1 MSTAERYAAILAELA
16 AVDAAAATDG
26 QRIDSLTWLERIKSA
41 AAAAQARLT
50 DSFAVSQREKL
61 IKAGAKSQDA
71 SRSITAQVALARKD
85 GPHTG
90 SRHVGLAATLVHEMP
105 RVLDTLG
112 RGETS
117 EWRCTIIARETAHLS
132 AEQRAEIDAAIADQ
146 LHG

>member
-1 MSTAERYAAILAELA
+1 MSTAERYAAIVAELA
-16 AVDAAAATDG
+16 AAAVDAAATDG

-85 GPHTG
+85 SPHKG

-105 RVLDTLG
+105 RVLDALE

-117 EWRCTIIARETAHLS
+117 EW
-132 AEQRAEIDAAIADQ
+132 
-146 LHG
+146 